1 MPLLFEYLLKFSISL
16 GAVYL
21 FYILVLQ
28 RLTFYNWNR
37 RYLLFYSL
45 LCFFIPFTDITSL
58 LGKSEMDNNTLV
70 NFIPAFNFSADTAYA
85 TQAVQGN
92 SPVMMY
98 WQQGLIVFLAG
109 SFLLLLRLALQYFSF
124 LKMKNAAEL
133 LSDEEVK
140 LYRVKEKI
148 IPFSFNNSIFI
159 NHEIEN
165 AEELKEI
172 IRHEFVHVKQKHTI
186 DILFAELLCVVNW
199 YNPFVWLMRKAIR
212 QNLEFIADNNV
223 LQSGF
228 DRKQYQYLLLKVIGV
243 SQFSITQQFNFSS
256 LKKRIAMMNKL
267 KSAKVHLLKFL
278 FALPLTA
285 ILLLAFRDKII
296 DDKKTGDTE
305 NNIVI
310 AGLVLDAGTMMPL
323 AFARIDCSEKKV
335 MTTTDENGYYKM
347 EIPFGDKALQF
358 TLLVSKEGYKT
369 LSQRENWGNFSEP
382 EIFDRYGKTIEFLGL
397 AKKGSNENSYAS
409 IIGNTSDIS
418 GLDYDNMQENLEQ
431 FKKNRSWRNNPENID
446 NIPVA
451 GDPLMINDRS
461 NLIATVDTPPPAIL
475 PQAPVELNH
484 KGYLI
489 DIIDR
494 KGNCTVVVK
503 DKNKKE
509 VKRLLL
515 TEWKKNEKYY
525 ENLYGQIPPPPPPP
539 IPATSP
545 DISDMPEP
553 PVPPAIAAAPLLP
566 NNVNEIN
573 IQTKQDN
580 QAKNNTN
587 IATVTLKNGNKEVY
601 NLNNPK
607 EKAAFENKY
616 GQLPPP
622 PPPPAKPRERRAA
635 SANVKAKDYVVLEVP
650 AKPLYIVDDKQMPAS
665 EDLNTI
671 NPSDIARVD
680 VLKDKAATEKYGTK
694 GKNGVVKITTKK
706 NISSD
711 VSAEIVEVRKVPAAR
726 VQMTEVPVDVV
737 EVQEIPVAKV
747 QVTEVPAIKINGK
760 VDRTVA
766 VYRELPVDAD
776 YYIDD
781 VPATR
786 KQVQQLAPGNIL
798 SIDVIKNKE
807 TEKKAG
813 EKGKKG
819 VIRITTKKRIAV

>member
-1 MPLLFEYLLKFSISL
+1 MPLFFENLLKFSISL

-28 RLTFYNWNR
+28 RLTFYNLNR

-58 LGKSEMDNNTLV
+58 LSRSEMDNNKLI
-70 NFIPAFNFSADTAYA
+70 NSIPAFNFSADAANTAQ
-85 TQAVQGN
+85 TVHEN
-92 SPVMMY
+92 SSVMHY
-98 WQQGLIVFLAG
+98 WQWGLIVFLAG

-124 LKMKNAAEL
+124 LKMKNGAEL

-186 DILFAELLCVVNW
+186 DILFAELLCVINW

-267 KSAKVHLLKFL
+267 KSAKVHLIKFL

-296 DDKKTGDTE
+296 TDEKTGDME

-323 AFARIDCSEKKV
+323 AFARIDCSEKQIAA
-335 MTTTDENGYYKM
+335 TTDENGYYKM
-347 EIPFGDKALQF
+347 EIPFEDKPLQF
-358 TLLVSKEGYKT
+358 TLFVSKQGYKP

-382 EIFDRYGKTIEFLGL
+382 GIFEKYGKTIEFLGL
-397 AKKGSNENSYAS
+397 AKKGSGENSYAS
-409 IIGNTSDIS
+409 IIGNASDIS
-418 GLDYDNMQENLEQ
+418 GLDYDNLQEKLKQ
-431 FKKNRSWRNNPENID
+431 FKKNRSGESNPDNID
-446 NIPVA
+446 NISVA
-451 GDPLMINDRS
+451 GDPLMINDKG
-461 NLIATVDTPPPAIL
+461 NLIAIVDSPPPALL
-475 PQAPVELNH
+475 PKTPVEIND

-515 TEWKKNEKYY
+515 TDWNKNEKYY

-539 IPATSP
+539 IPAMSP
-545 DISDMPEP
+545 DISDMPA
-553 PVPPAIAAAPLLP
+553 PPATAVATELP
-566 NNVNEIN
+566 DNVSGIKVQSKQDK
-573 IQTKQDN
+573 QTKR
-580 QAKNNTN
+580 NTN

-601 NLNNPK
+601 NLNDSK
-607 EKAAFENKY
+607 EKAAFKSKY
-616 GQLPPP
+616 GELPPP
-622 PPPPAKPRERRAA
+622 PPPPAKQREQRAA
-635 SANVKAKDYVVLEVP
+635 SADVENNDYIVLKVP
-650 AKPLYIVDDKQMPAS
+650 AKPLYIVDGKEMAAS

-671 NPSDIARVD
+671 NRSDIARVD
-680 VLKDKAATEKYGTK
+680 VLKDKTAVEKYGAK

-706 NISSD
+706 NIPAD
-711 VSAEIVEVRKVPAAR
+711 ASAEIVEVREVPVAR
-726 VQMTEVPVDVV
+726 AQVIEVPVDVTAV
-737 EVQEIPVAKV
+737 SEEPVAKV
-747 QVTEVPAIKINGK
+747 SVTRVPATKINGS

-766 VYRELPVDAD
+766 VDRELPVDVD
-776 YYIDD
+776 YYIDN

-786 KQVQQLAPGNIL
+786 KQVEQLAPESIL
-798 SIDVIKNKE
+798 SVDVKKNKE
-807 TEKKAG
+807 T

-819 VIRITTKKRIAV
+819 VIRITTRKKIVV